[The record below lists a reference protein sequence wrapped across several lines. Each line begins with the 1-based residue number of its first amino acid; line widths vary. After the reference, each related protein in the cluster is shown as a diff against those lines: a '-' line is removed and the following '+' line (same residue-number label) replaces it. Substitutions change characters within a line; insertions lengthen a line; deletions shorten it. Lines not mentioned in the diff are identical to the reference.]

1 MQAVL
6 SYPCCLCI
14 PTAARAA
21 STPDLSCKVANLL
34 KRFFFL
40 VFYHFIHTR
49 TLLYCFFYPHFSF
62 PASPHRPRGEASF
75 FTSTP
80 KKDREGVCFPF
91 ECEDIATC
99 DFAPHHSV
107 CRGKPLPSGR
117 VVSRAVAGDI
127 IAELCAV
134 RLFQRFGRR
143 KLITVPALAKDRIV
157 WWRYLITKLDL
168 SLLLESAN
176 AILSARGLC
185 VQDRLLCGVYA
196 DSDKCLDF
204 LMFGCEALFWS
215 HLPAL
220 LRPETGPLMSV

>member
-34 KRFFFL
+34 KSFFFWFFIISFTREHCYI
-40 VFYHFIHTR
+40 VFF
-49 TLLYCFFYPHFSF
+49 LPHFSF

-107 CRGKPLPSGR
+107 CRGKPPRG
-117 VVSRAVAGDI
+117 VVSGAVAGDI

-168 SLLLESAN
+168 SLLLKSAN

>member
-34 KRFFFL
+34 KSFFFW
-40 VFYHFIHTR
+40 FFIISFTR
-49 TLLYCFFYPHFSF
+49 EHCYIVFFYPHFSF

-117 VVSRAVAGDI
+117 VVSGAVAGDI

-168 SLLLESAN
+168 SLLLKSAN